1 MRGQMQCSFRDAD
14 VSLAERSLAAE
25 VVAPLTRKRQ
35 KTSLSQSVPISRFGA
50 RKRNSSPSSEG
61 NSRVGWRARHVD
73 RPAVRA
79 SEPARTLTAK
89 HCDIAGPVRLD
100 ASLYSP
106 AVALDPSPMQ
116 LRSCELAGDSRCQLL
131 RKFLSCS
138 NEASC
143 SSNILALGSS
153 SWISTLL

>member
-89 HCDIAGPVRLD
+89 HCDIAV
-100 ASLYSP
+100 
-106 AVALDPSPMQ
+106 Q
-116 LRSCELAGDSRCQLL
+116 
-131 RKFLSCS
+131 
-138 NEASC
+138 
-143 SSNILALGSS
+143 
-153 SWISTLL
+153 